1 MRTQCVLKVAHTPRC
16 PQQQDK
22 RKSGG
27 RKEEDNGVCHLR
39 AFGLNE
45 NLSARIKLYC
55 IQNYSNYSTNN
66 YGRRSRSS
74 ASDFVFFFWC
84 FFPGRVQVGQALY
97 YAFFTTLW
105 VKRSPVSATRF
116 ILCLLFCFFFFLC
129 FLCPSAVAL
138 FPQRPIPF
146 FHSSCILLV
155 FFPVCGQCT
164 GGVKVEFQPKKQT
177 RGATKREILDR
188 GNSALKELSR
198 LNACTLAIKLN
209 LHYNS
214 GRIVYGFPSTDLL
227 FGFA

>member
-1 MRTQCVLKVAHTPRC
+1 
-16 PQQQDK
+16 
-22 RKSGG
+22 
-27 RKEEDNGVCHLR
+27 VCHLR

-74 ASDFVFFFWC
+74 ASDFVFFFGV
-84 FFPGRVQVGQALY
+84 FFLGVSKWGKHFIMRFLRHFGLSALQ
-97 YAFFTTLW
+97 FPL
-105 VKRSPVSATRF
+105 PV
-116 ILCLLFCFFFFLC
+116 LFCAFCFLFFFFLC